1 MRDDVCVRVTEP
13 SEVGEARRRVT
24 ALARGVADF
33 DETASGR
40 LAIVVTE
47 LGTNVID
54 HAGGGHL
61 FARVLFLPEGEPAV
75 EVLTV
80 DRGPGIPD
88 VGAALRDGFTT
99 RRSAGTGLGA
109 VYRMT
114 DDFHVHSIPDEGT
127 VVSAILASRPKESSG
142 DLSSDV
148 GVLRC
153 PHPQERISGDAWGLR
168 REGARIMVAVVDG
181 LGHGQGAR
189 EASSLAIDTFLDSE
203 WQGTLASVEAM
214 HEALRRTR
222 GAAVG
227 VLEVEQERREARYT
241 GIGNV
246 AASMIDGEK
255 TSILSR
261 NGTVGLQVRKAEES
275 VHRCAARC
283 VFVVHSDG
291 ISARWGV
298 EEIRAVIGRAPSL
311 IAGVLHLLH
320 YRGNDDATVVVLRSG
335 RPPAGSPA
343 GEAVGPGPETP

>member
-1 MRDDVCVRVTEP
+1 MRDDVCVRVAEP
-13 SEVGEARRRVT
+13 SQVGEARRRIT
-24 ALARGVADF
+24 ALARAAAGF

-47 LGTNVID
+47 LGTNIIE

-61 FARVLFLPEGEPAV
+61 FARGLVLPDGESAV

-114 DDFHVHSIPDEGT
+114 DDFHVHSIPGEGT
-127 VVSAILASRPKESSG
+127 VVSAILTARPKESRS

-153 PHPQERISGDAWGLR
+153 PHPGERISGDAWGIR
-168 REGARIMVAVVDG
+168 REDGRIMVAVADG
-181 LGHGQGAR
+181 LGHGPGAR

-203 WQGTLASVEAM
+203 WRGTLAAVEAM
-214 HEALRRTR
+214 HSALRRTR

-227 VLEVEQERREARYT
+227 VLEVGEERREARYT

-246 AASMIDGEK
+246 AASVVDGEK
-255 TSILSR
+255 TSLISR
-261 NGTVGLQVRKAEES
+261 NGTVGLRVRKVEEY
-275 VHRCAARC
+275 VHRCAAGC
-283 VFVVHSDG
+283 VFVLHSDG
-291 ISARWGV
+291 IRARWGV
-298 EEIRAVIGRAPSL
+298 DEVRAVIGRAPSL
-311 IAGVLHLLH
+311 VAGVLHLLH
-320 YRGNDDATVVVLRSG
+320 YRGNDDATVVVLKAG
-335 RPPAGSPA
+335 RPRADEAGSS
-343 GEAVGPGPETP
+343 GVEAS